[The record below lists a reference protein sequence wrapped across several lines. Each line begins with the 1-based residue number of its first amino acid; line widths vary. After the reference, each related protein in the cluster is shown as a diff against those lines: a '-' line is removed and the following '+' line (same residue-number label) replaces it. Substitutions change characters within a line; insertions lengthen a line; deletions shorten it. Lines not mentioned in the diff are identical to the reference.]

1 MPGGAHILNTD
12 AAKKDAAEK
21 VLASIAEDLRIKA
34 EDCRVWG
41 AGRLITVV
49 ASTLKNGQPDPGW
62 TVMYKWVSVSGLNAL
77 DLSFPQVSTPTSTS
91 VPPGV
96 YSIYAQKQVGD
107 TLKKTT
113 PINVSAYHNQKVKC
127 DIQVP

>member
-1 MPGGAHILNTD
+1 MAHILNTD

-41 AGRLITVV
+41 AGRLITVI

-62 TVMYKWVSVSGLNAL
+62 TVMYKWVSVSGLNSL
-77 DLSFPQVSTPTSTS
+77 DLAFPAGQHPDLDLGAAGS
-91 VPPGV
+91 VLHLCAKAGGRHPEEDH
-96 YSIYAQKQVGD
+96 AD
-107 TLKKTT
+107 
-113 PINVSAYHNQKVKC
+113 
-127 DIQVP
+127 